1 MASESRRGGLFRYL
15 SRSYQL
21 YLLLLP
27 ALLYLFVYRYVP
39 IYGLQIAFKDY
50 SPFLGF
56 ADSPWVGFRNFTQFF
71 ESYYFVTVLRNTI
84 VLSLLNIAI
93 SFPFPIVLALL
104 LNQLRLGLFKRFS
117 QTVYYAPFFLSKV
130 VLVGMIFIFFS
141 PRSGLVNQ
149 VLELIGFEPIFF
161 MGEERWF
168 RPLFVASGVW
178 QETGWKSII
187 FLGALTA
194 VSPELHESA
203 IIDGA
208 SRFKRILYI
217 DLPSILPTIMII
229 LILSVGRMMTIEFD
243 KTYLMQTPLN
253 LGVSEVIQTFVY
265 KRGLIEARYSFATAV
280 GLFNSVV
287 NFAILLVVNRVAGKL
302 SEVSLW

>member
-1 MASESRRGGLFRYL
+1 
-15 SRSYQL
+15 
-21 YLLLLP
+21 
-27 ALLYLFVYRYVP
+27 
-39 IYGLQIAFKDY
+39 
-50 SPFLGF
+50 
-56 ADSPWVGFRNFTQFF
+56 
-71 ESYYFVTVLRNTI
+71 